1 MVDILDFLAS
11 LLGGLINTPV
21 TSAKGLL
28 RLAIKDAFPDKE
40 DHGDLLLMDYQAV
53 FKTALRARLDRVKF
67 KNVDVIVKKME
78 DALGNNQSL
87 LTMMR
92 V

>member
-1 MVDILDFLAS
+1 MDILDYVAS
-11 LLGGLINTPV
+11 LLGGLINAPV
-21 TSAKGLL
+21 ASAKGLL
-28 RLAIKDAFPDKE
+28 RLAIKDAFPDK
-40 DHGDLLLMDYQAV
+40 DDLNDLLLSDYQHV
-53 FKTALRARLDRVKF
+53 FKTTLRARLDRVKF
-67 KNVDVIVKKME
+67 KNIDAIVTKME